1 MQLGNNRQQ
10 SLNDNVTESITD
22 PLEMVNNKRP
32 AEAEAAPA
40 ACPRRPSDKNR
51 PKAVPVTLLSGFL
64 GAGKTTLLKNILEQK
79 EGLEVAVLVNDMAE
93 LNIDASLIKNE
104 NLLQSEEKVVE
115 MQNGCICCTLRQ
127 DLLVELTQLAT
138 MKRYLS

>member
-1 MQLGNNRQQ
+1 MVEIAEEKTANTF
-10 SLNDNVTESITD
+10 SIMPASTTETCKAKS
-22 PLEMVNNKRP
+22 RP
-32 AEAEAAPA
+32 
-40 ACPRRPSDKNR
+40 D
-51 PKAVPVTLLSGFL
+51 AVPVTLLSGFL
-64 GAGKTTLLKNILEQK
+64 GAGKTTLLKAILEQK

-104 NLLQSEEKVVE
+104 NLIQGEEKVVE

-138 MKRYLS
+138 MKK